1 MLEQNGVAEHK
12 HRHIVETGLTLQV
25 ESNLPISFWAH
36 AFTTVVY
43 PINKLPTPI
52 FNGSTLYFKV
62 YYKDPNYNG
71 LRVFSCA
78 CYPFHSKSTH
88 SKLDFKNSSCIFL
101 GHSSPHKGYK
111 CLDPASGNIFIS

>member
-1 MLEQNGVAEHK
+1 VCPNMLEQNGVAEHK

-62 YYKDPNYNG
+62 YYKSLVVHATPFTPN
-71 LRVFSCA
+71 LHIQSWI
-78 CYPFHSKSTH
+78 SKILVAYSWGIAPLI
-88 SKLDFKNSSCIFL
+88 K
-101 GHSSPHKGYK
+101 
-111 CLDPASGNIFIS
+111 AISALIRPVGTSL